1 MMMQARSMFGGPPMV
16 PCLLH
21 NDNGNDANS
30 SAKYRASWF
39 SQQNELP
46 VAVIKFS

>member
-1 MMMQARSMFGGPPMV
+1 MMMQAMSMFGGPPTV

-21 NDNGNDANS
+21 NGNDANS